1 VDSVHPVNFIENSPQ
16 VTGTISK
23 KGDCDDDGKCM
34 DHTAFPAIIVF
45 DSSSIW

>member
-1 VDSVHPVNFIENSPQ
+1 